1 MNRRAAP
8 RWPCVATDGNGTRN
22 RLDLVAAA
30 EAGDEGMSE
39 GGILEI
45 EPSASLTI
53 PVVPAGALAHPLAP
67 QVSSSQACMISSW
80 WPNPSGGTAIRTR
93 TGYRRSASRW
103 ARIDARIMRHLP
115 SFMLRSKGLY
125 LSKKSCREVRY
136 VYRLAARFCTAN
148 IKDKRFGRGR

>member
-45 EPSASLTI
+45 EPER
-53 PVVPAGALAHPLAP
+53 VVDDTRRPSGRTRPPFAP

-115 SFMLRSKGLY
+115 SFMLRSTGFIPFKEE
-125 LSKKSCREVRY
+125 LSRGTVRLPLGSA
-136 VYRLAARFCTAN
+136 VLHSQH
-148 IKDKRFGRGR
+148 